1 MSVKSLPVSDKSRRK
16 HMRGA
21 SSDGDVVIPLQLRR
35 SSRFKMANIRS
46 DLEGERAERAR
57 AMFKS
62 RAGYIGALTKL
73 QGNIGELMENCGNLE
88 DVRSERKSY
97 DEVWRKFVSTHEQY
111 IECLEL
117 LCYEEELE
125 KAHVNYEEQMS
136 RKLTFDNVIESWLEK
151 SKKESKEVC
160 ERSLSLTRKSRRSH
174 ESKSSYSSSISSSV
188 VKRKE
193 KLALA
198 RLKTKQLLK
207 EQEFKRKMIELQ
219 YERQFMEAQMEE
231 ERAAVSL
238 DVYKQAEEENECV
251 DVDNKDIV
259 SMELESSVT
268 QGTELHYLHEEPYW
282 RDEKANVV
290 VQPISFECTPVQVRV
305 PLQQLP
311 TSGKVFRGQKV
322 GPHKAKEAEKLKT
335 PPVSSNWPQQV
346 QLPLN
351 QQTKST
357 EQVPIQI
364 QSTHPVRSSEQVPIQ
379 FQSTHPIKHRIL
391 DPVKGTYS
399 DGFLGQSSAQPP
411 LSQPIEILPQGT
423 ITPRQGSGEEIAKA
437 LRQVISARKV
447 HEVRFVYA

>member
-1 MSVKSLPVSDKSRRK
+1 MKSLPVSDKSRRK

-73 QGNIGELMENCGNLE
+73 QGNIGELMENCGTLE

-117 LCYEEELE
+117 LCYEE
-125 KAHVNYEEQMS
+125 QMS

-151 SKKESKEVC
+151 SKMESKEVCERSLSLTRKSRRSHESKSSYSSSISSSVVKKLTFDNVIESWLEKSKMESKEVC

-322 GPHKAKEAEKLKT
+322 GPHSAK
-335 PPVSSNWPQQV
+335 
-346 QLPLN
+346 
-351 QQTKST
+351 
-357 EQVPIQI
+357 
-364 QSTHPVRSSEQVPIQ
+364 
-379 FQSTHPIKHRIL
+379 
-391 DPVKGTYS
+391 Y
-399 DGFLGQSSAQPP
+399 
-411 LSQPIEILPQGT
+411 
-423 ITPRQGSGEEIAKA
+423 
-437 LRQVISARKV
+437 QVIGLNKFS
-447 HEVRFVYA
+447 YP